1 MTYNTEK
8 YRLLKLKCNFFQ
20 LEHKSKS
27 KENKMKNE
35 IKINKMK
42 NQMKL
47 NEMKNEIKIDKT
59 RIGMK
64 IIEHGIQIGCALLG
78 LLPPLCAKLA
88 RKSIVYA

>member
-1 MTYNTEK
+1 MKNEIK
-8 YRLLKLKCNFFQ
+8 INKMKNQMKLN
-20 LEHKSKS
+20 E
-27 KENKMKNE
+27 MKNE